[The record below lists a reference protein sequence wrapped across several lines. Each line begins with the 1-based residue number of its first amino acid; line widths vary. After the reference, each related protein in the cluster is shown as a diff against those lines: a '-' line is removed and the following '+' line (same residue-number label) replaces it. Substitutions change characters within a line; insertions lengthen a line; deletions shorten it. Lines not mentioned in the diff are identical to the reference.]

1 MTLTPNTAVGL
12 AITAAAGLLALSVY
26 LNEKENRFNFVS
38 KGSDTKMPTNTE
50 ATPRMTLSAAMTKG
64 IAMRPKRAHGVYF
77 AGEDRSDILGAAYQG
92 HTGKTEV
99 HNYMVGDYLERTFPI
114 LKKKVMNPE
123 TGELKTLKTVLRS
136 LNDKHRWKRKNVVRF
151 VSSVEGRF
159 GIAH

>member
-1 MTLTPNTAVGL
+1 MTLTPTPVGL
-12 AITAAAGLLALSVY
+12 ALAVSGFLGIPLY
-26 LNEKENRFNFVS
+26 FVL
-38 KGSDTKMPTNTE
+38 KGSDTDMPTDTVTRPMKLSE
-50 ATPRMTLSAAMTKG
+50 AIIKG

-77 AGEDRSDILGAAYQG
+77 AGKDRSDVLGAAYQG
-92 HTGKTEV
+92 STGKSEV
-99 HNYMVGDYLERTFPI
+99 HNYQVGDYLERTFPI

-151 VSSVEGRF
+151 VSSVEGRL